1 MCKLCERIES
11 IKNGTNP
18 YFIKEME
25 TGYAVLGDHQYFKG
39 YSLLLCKIHAT
50 ELHELEK
57 SFRLKFLE
65 EMSQLAEAVWKVY
78 QPQKLNYEL
87 LGNTI
92 RHLHWHI
99 TPRYEDDPM
108 PTQPLWLIDRNI
120 RYHPIYKPSE
130 EELKVL
136 TQQMLQAL

>member
-1 MCKLCERIES
+1 MCNLCERIES

-39 YSLLLCKIHAT
+39 YSLLLCKIHAS

-57 SFRLKFLE
+57 PFRLKFLE
-65 EMSQLAEAVWKVY
+65 EMSQVAEAVWKVY

-92 RHLHWHI
+92 QHMHWHI
-99 TPRYEDDPM
+99 TPRYKNDPM

-120 RYHPIYKPSE
+120 RYNEIYKPN
-130 EELKVL
+130 LKILQTL
-136 TQQMLQAL
+136 TQQMRAVL